1 MTIWS
6 SFMSTRTKK
15 AGKSRGEQRIA
26 MTRKKL
32 KEAALGVF
40 SEKGVE
46 ATTVED
52 ITEKANLGKG
62 TLYTHFT
69 DKEEVV
75 LVLVEDAVKHLIEC
89 LRSYSSEPENLEDV
103 LEHFLN
109 AHYDFFAENSEEFAL
124 LFQGRLLLKLR
135 ADTAEELEEPYLRY
149 LEEIESQI
157 CRYVSPKISPAKIRR
172 IACAVAGF
180 IFGFF
185 SFAMIGMD
193 ADEIESSVKPLKK
206 AFVRSL
212 CVFLGR
218 E

>member
-1 MTIWS
+1 MVI
-6 SFMSTRTKK
+6 FMNAKPKKTSKTRGQKRVAK
-15 AGKSRGEQRIA
+15 
-26 MTRKKL
+26 TRRKL
-32 KEAALGVF
+32 KEAALDIF
-40 SEKGVE
+40 CEKGVE

-52 ITEKANLGKG
+52 ITEKADLGKG
-62 TLYTHFT
+62 TLYRHFS

-75 LVLVEDAVKHLIEC
+75 LVLVEDAIKHLIER
-89 LRSYSSEPENLEDV
+89 LRSYSDEPETLEDV

-109 AHYDFFAENSEEFAL
+109 AHYDFFAENSEEFIL
-124 LFQGRLLLKLR
+124 LFQGRLLLKLQDD
-135 ADTAEELEEPYLRY
+135 AAEDLEEPYLRY
-149 LEEIESQI
+149 LEEIEDQVSQ
-157 CRYVSPKISPAKIRR
+157 YVSPKIGPAKIRR
-172 IACAVAGF
+172 LACAVAGF

-193 ADEIESSVKPLKK
+193 EDEIESSVKPLKK

>member
-1 MTIWS
+1 MVAFVS
-6 SFMSTRTKK
+6 ANSKQTRKN
-15 AGKSRGEQRIA
+15 RDQQRSI

-32 KEAALGVF
+32 KEAALDVF
-40 SEKGVE
+40 SEKSFD
-46 ATTVED
+46 AATVED

-62 TLYTHFT
+62 TLYRHFA

-75 LVLVEDAVKHLIEC
+75 LVLVEDAIEHLIER
-89 LRSYSSEPENLEDV
+89 LRSYPDEPETLEDV

-109 AHYDFFAENSEEFAL
+109 AHYDFFAENSEEFIL
-124 LFQGRLLLKLR
+124 LFQGRLLLKLQD
-135 ADTAEELEEPYLRY
+135 DTAEDMEEPYLRY
-149 LEEIESQI
+149 LKEIENQI
-157 CRYVSPKISPAKIRR
+157 SNYVSPKINRAKIRR
-172 IACAVAGF
+172 LACAVAGF

-193 ADEIESSVKPLKK
+193 ADEIETNIKPLKK

-212 CVFLGR
+212 CTFLGR